1 MASLPALARADD
13 EKLDIA
19 AVSAP
24 GTLGAI
30 DQSDA
35 VLHVEVRQALG
46 LGTFRFQL
54 TWPLFDSAASDL
66 PQQYCCF

>member
-1 MASLPALARADD
+1 MASLPAPIAQDD

-19 AVSAP
+19 SVSAP

-35 VLHVEVRQALG
+35 ILHVEVRQALG
-46 LGTFRFQL
+46 LGSFQFAGLTFPV
-54 TWPLFDSAASDL
+54 T
-66 PQQYCCF
+66 